1 MIFTGTF
8 IPVSFTIYFCIK
20 RYQELQEDK
29 SQDIYNETRRNVD
42 IESHELQPNYV
53 SDIYAQGRR
62 NQGPIG
68 QPVSSEAANVIRQS
82 VTDGSHLINESHFAN
97 EIANIGSREDS
108 NMTRALITNQT
119 ISSPVVTNE
128 ISNNQRPE
136 LLRLPSYNTA
146 RGLNDSQAQETP
158 LTPPPKYDEIDFNVV
173 SEKWGNLQTS
183 KD

>member
-1 MIFTGTF
+1 M
-8 IPVSFTIYFCIK
+8 
-20 RYQELQEDK
+20 
-29 SQDIYNETRRNVD
+29 
-42 IESHELQPNYV
+42 
-53 SDIYAQGRR
+53 
-62 NQGPIG
+62 
-68 QPVSSEAANVIRQS
+68 IRQS
-82 VTDGSHLINESHFAN
+82 VTEGSHLTNESHFAN